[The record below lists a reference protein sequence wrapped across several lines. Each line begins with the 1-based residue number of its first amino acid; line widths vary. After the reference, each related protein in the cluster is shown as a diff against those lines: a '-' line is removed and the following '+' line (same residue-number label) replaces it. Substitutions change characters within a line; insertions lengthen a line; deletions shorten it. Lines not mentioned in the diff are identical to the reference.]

1 MRWWVIRKKPLF
13 WFFCIIIFA
22 SENYFYLKIGSEIKA
37 TDIAL
42 ILGILWGMY
51 VMISYR
57 NFKSPYYKF
66 KYVVILFLFLSV
78 LSSIRSQI
86 LYGQAFALGFR
97 MQRSMI
103 VLFLLYF
110 PVSKLLYIGK
120 FNKEDILKMFY
131 AFGTIELIL
140 YIAQYF
146 LGSSFSIVSI
156 SGVGNRFG
164 SSRYY
169 FENTL
174 INMLLLICLNKFLN
188 GEKRIFNSV
197 YIIAILFFDMVV
209 GKMRLTSISLVI
221 VMILGTLIS
230 KQNLQRK
237 IFYILVGFIA
247 CILFLNT
254 DIVQSALD
262 ALSFS
267 QGTTLEVR
275 ELAREHYIS
284 QGLLS
289 PILGRGIAHDDNLAA
304 STAAGITKGYYLA
317 DNGFFG
323 LFYTYGIGG
332 WIWYFSGIIIGL
344 FYAWKA
350 LKNNNN
356 YFYFMYFLYL
366 IAVSQNELPITWSGR
381 GIFCAILFALIDLT
395 ANHPENSPNWND
407 DVGHELS
414 GIRKGIRYRHEKF
427 T

>member
-1 MRWWVIRKKPLF
+1 MRQDWWVIRKRPLF
-13 WFFCIIIFA
+13 WLFCIIIFA
-22 SENYFYLKIGSEIKA
+22 SENYFYLKIGSEIKS
-37 TDIAL
+37 TDVAL
-42 ILGILWGMY
+42 TLGILWGMY

-57 NFKSPYYKF
+57 NFKSPCYKF

-86 LYGQAFALGFR
+86 LYGQAFSLGFR

-120 FNKEDILKMFY
+120 FSKEDIIKIFY
-131 AFGTIELIL
+131 IFGTIELML
-140 YIAQYF
+140 YILQYF
-146 LGSSFSIVSI
+146 LGSSVSIVSI

-174 INMLLLICLNKFLN
+174 INMLLLICFNRFLN
-188 GEKRIFNSV
+188 GEKRILNSA

-221 VMILGTLIS
+221 VMVLGTLIS
-230 KQNLQRK
+230 RQNMQRK
-237 IFYILVGFIA
+237 ILYIFIGFLA
-247 CILFLNT
+247 CIFFLNT
-254 DIVQSALD
+254 NIVQSALD

-275 ELAREHYIS
+275 ELARDSYIS

-289 PILGRGIAHDDNLAA
+289 PILGRGIAHDSNLAA
-304 STAAGITKGYYLA
+304 STAAGITKGFYLA
-317 DNGFFG
+317 DNGIFG

-344 FYAWKA
+344 FYAWKT

-366 IAVSQNELPITWSGR
+366 LAVSQNELPITWSGR
-381 GIFCAILFALIDLT
+381 GIFCAILFALIDLI
-395 ANHPENSPNWND
+395 ANRPESLSDWND
-407 DVGHELS
+407 NVKHELS
-414 GIRKGIRYRHEKF
+414 GIQKG
-427 T
+427 